1 MCGKLHYYA
10 ITFSMK
16 FFFLQILLSN
26 WTTGKTNSV
35 QARIFP
41 APTELT
47 VKSPIRFGEPLRKQM
62 SNIFIYSWDSYSSET
77 KLETYANRGVQ

>member
-10 ITFSMK
+10 ITFHEV
-16 FFFLQILLSN
+16 FFLQILVGN

-35 QARIFP
+35 QVRAFP

-47 VKSPIRFGEPLRKQM
+47 IKSPISFSVPHRKQM
-62 SNIFIYSWDSYSSET
+62 NYVFIYSWDSYSS
-77 KLETYANRGVQ
+77 KN